1 MANKSLESKQLS
13 QINQIN
19 EITELNEG
27 ILSSIARIFMSSKV
41 KKKYKKV
48 YGLAKDDPKLQAAL
62 MDLEDYHGRL
72 NKILKT
78 LCKRNPDH
86 PKC

>member
-1 MANKSLESKQLS
+1 MNKLERDTL
-13 QINQIN
+13 NQID
-19 EITELNEG
+19 ELNEG
-27 ILSSIARIFMSSKV
+27 ILSSIAKMFMSRKV
-41 KKKYKKV
+41 KSKYKKV
-48 YGLAKDDPKLQAAL
+48 YKIAKDDPELQSAL
-62 MDLEDYHGRL
+62 ADLEDYHGRL